1 MGWYLDI
8 SQGLERFTW
17 MQWMSHILLVIFF
30 PGKNILTIWCFR
42 KMESN
47 IECWN
52 WKKKREL
59 MAVHQKRKCPKNAK
73 LTRRRIWIKRKSQ
86 KKVLKWFA
94 EKICLERLMK
104 LFFSL
109 EKCEFAAWSE
119 WTVCDKNQKQ
129 RLRKVSLILYE
140 ILLRKNFIYQDF
152 SIKFSHLL
160 LTIYKIKSIGR
171 TLTTQKICSFSANL
185 Q

>member
-1 MGWYLDI
+1 MFQENGVKYRVLKLKKEKGANGCP
-8 SQGLERFTW
+8 SEKK
-17 MQWMSHILLVIFF
+17 MSKKCKID
-30 PGKNILTIWCFR
+30 
-42 KMESN
+42 
-47 IECWN
+47 
-52 WKKKREL
+52 KKKNL
-59 MAVHQKRKCPKNAK
+59 DKKK
-73 LTRRRIWIKRKSQ
+73 KS
-86 KKVLKWFA
+86 KKGFIMICR
-94 EKICLERLMK
+94 KICLERLMK

-160 LTIYKIKSIGR
+160 LKIYKIKSIGR